1 MAQIESGPQ
10 LTKMLFSRNAER
22 NNNVS
27 LFPLR
32 DTAGPGP
39 KPVAAGPGAGIAQ

>member
-10 LTKMLFSRNAER
+10 LTKMLFLRNAGR

-27 LFPLR
+27 LFQLR
-32 DTAGPGP
+32 DIARAGLAA
-39 KPVAAGPGAGIAQ
+39 VAAGPGAGIAQ

>member
-10 LTKMLFSRNAER
+10 LTKMLFLRNAER

-32 DTAGPGP
+32 DIAGAGP
-39 KPVAAGPGAGIAQ
+39 AGPGAGIAQ